1 MQLGKKRLSERQSVK
16 KRKRERKERRDGG
29 GRESERERPSG
40 SLLKRLYS
48 QVWDWNEAEKLV
60 LESHRSGR
68 DHIFGPSSFTILV
81 IVTES
86 WIGSSCLA

>member
-1 MQLGKKRLSERQSVK
+1 MGEEGRVKEKDLLGRSSK
-16 KRKRERKERRDGG
+16 GC
-29 GRESERERPSG
+29 
-40 SLLKRLYS
+40 YS

-60 LESHRSGR
+60 LESHKSGR